1 MFLFFLLEILRLSR
15 CHKMK
20 RQETEW
26 WEGHRRK
33 IYLSGVSIALCVRPY
48 KVHHR
53 PSYFI
58 FLFVASECHRSMFR
72 RLSSTTAVE
81 SFIGILFFFF
91 CTDSSALIPLLW
103 FVSIGT
109 DIIHWKGEMLCWP
122 RVCRSI
128 PVFVVLGFFLGY
140 FLWDVH

>member
-1 MFLFFLLEILRLSR
+1 MQKNIADNGRLLRKKKIIIMFLFFLLEILRLSR

-91 CTDSSALIPLLW
+91 VQTPLL
-103 FVSIGT
+103 
-109 DIIHWKGEMLCWP
+109 
-122 RVCRSI
+122 
-128 PVFVVLGFFLGY
+128 
-140 FLWDVH
+140 